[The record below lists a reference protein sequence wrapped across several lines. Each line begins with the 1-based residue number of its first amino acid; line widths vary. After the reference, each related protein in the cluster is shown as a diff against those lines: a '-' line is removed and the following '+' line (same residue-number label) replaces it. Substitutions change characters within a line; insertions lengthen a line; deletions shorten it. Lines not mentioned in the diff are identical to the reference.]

1 MENATKALLIAAGI
15 LFAVMI
21 MSLLLVGY
29 NQISSYY
36 SAQHEEQQIKQ
47 LADYNKIFQNYNREK
62 IRGNEM
68 ISLMNRVIDYNERQA
83 YDESKQYPRMRV
95 TIKLGANVWQ
105 QFTYKPANKTNINDT
120 IFKNVLNGDGDITN
134 VSNSSSNKTNDKTLV
149 QITNVAEDLKNKYP
163 SLNLTKD
170 KLQKLSSNISNI
182 MIKEDTEGIDNK
194 DISQL
199 TPAQETERSNRKKR
213 LDLLKDILGISESV
227 IKSNM
232 GNIKDATC
240 KYYEL
245 TQFKRA
251 YFDCDTMNYD
261 KSTGRINEMVF
272 IVKITNGNIEL
283 N

>member
-47 LADYNKIFQNYNREK
+47 LADYNKIFQNYNRKK

-83 YDESKQYPRMRV
+83 YDESKKYPRMRV

-149 QITNVAEDLKNKYP
+149 QITNVKDE
-163 SLNLTKD
+163 LTGLLTS
-170 KLQKLSSNISNI
+170 KL
-182 MIKEDTEGIDNK
+182 
-194 DISQL
+194 
-199 TPAQETERSNRKKR
+199 RSNNN
-213 LDLLKDILGISESV
+213 G
-227 IKSNM
+227 
-232 GNIKDATC
+232 GHAT
-240 KYYEL
+240 
-245 TQFKRA
+245 
-251 YFDCDTMNYD
+251 
-261 KSTGRINEMVF
+261 
-272 IVKITNGNIEL
+272 KIIFQYI
-283 N
+283 

>member
-227 IKSNM
+227 IKDNM

>member
-213 LDLLKDILGISESV
+213 LYLLKDILGISESV

>member
-29 NQISSYY
+29 NQMSSYY

-47 LADYNKIFQNYNREK
+47 LADYNKIFQNYNRKK

-251 YFDCDTMNYD
+251 YFDCDIMNYD

>member
-47 LADYNKIFQNYNREK
+47 LADYNKIFQNYNRKK

-83 YDESKQYPRMRV
+83 YDESKKYPRMRV

-149 QITNVAEDLKNKYP
+149 QITNVDEDLKNKYP
-163 SLNLTKD
+163 SLNLTED

-182 MIKEDTEGIDNK
+182 MIKEDTDGIDSK
-194 DISQL
+194 DTSQL
-199 TPAQETERSNRKKR
+199 TPEQETERSNREKR
-213 LDLLKDILGISESV
+213 LKLLKDILGISESV

-232 GNIKDATC
+232 GNIKDAAC

-251 YFDCDTMNYD
+251 YFDCNIMNYD

>member
-29 NQISSYY
+29 NQMSSYY

-47 LADYNKIFQNYNREK
+47 LADYNKIFQNYNRKK

>member
-47 LADYNKIFQNYNREK
+47 LADYNKIFQNYNRKK

>member
-227 IKSNM
+227 IKDNM

-251 YFDCDTMNYD
+251 YFDCDIMNYD

>member
-83 YDESKQYPRMRV
+83 YDESKKYPRMRV

-149 QITNVAEDLKNKYP
+149 QITNVDEDLKNKYP

-227 IKSNM
+227 IKSNRD
-232 GNIKDATC
+232 NIKDATC

-251 YFDCDTMNYD
+251 YFDCYTMNYD

>member
-1 MENATKALLIAAGI
+1 
-15 LFAVMI
+15 
-21 MSLLLVGY
+21 
-29 NQISSYY
+29 
-36 SAQHEEQQIKQ
+36 
-47 LADYNKIFQNYNREK
+47 
-62 IRGNEM
+62 M

-83 YDESKQYPRMRV
+83 YDESKKYPRMRV

-149 QITNVAEDLKNKYP
+149 QITNVDEDLKNKYP
-163 SLNLTKD
+163 SLNLTED

-182 MIKEDTEGIDNK
+182 MIKEDTDGIDSK
-194 DISQL
+194 DTSQL
-199 TPAQETERSNRKKR
+199 TPEQETERSNREKR
-213 LDLLKDILGISESV
+213 LKLLKDILGISESV

-232 GNIKDATC
+232 GNIKDAAC

-251 YFDCDTMNYD
+251 YFDCNIMNYD

>member
-47 LADYNKIFQNYNREK
+47 LADYNKIFQNYNRKK

-227 IKSNM
+227 IKDNM

-251 YFDCDTMNYD
+251 YFDCDIMNYD

>member
-47 LADYNKIFQNYNREK
+47 LAGYNKIFQNYNRKK

-149 QITNVAEDLKNKYP
+149 QITNVDEDLKNKYP

-227 IKSNM
+227 IKDNM

-251 YFDCDTMNYD
+251 YFDCDIMNYD

>member
-47 LADYNKIFQNYNREK
+47 LADYNKIFQNYNRKK

-149 QITNVAEDLKNKYP
+149 QITNVDEDLKNKYP

-227 IKSNM
+227 IKDNM

-251 YFDCDTMNYD
+251 YFDCDIMNYD

>member
-83 YDESKQYPRMRV
+83 YDESKKYPRMRV

-149 QITNVAEDLKNKYP
+149 QITNVDEDLKNKYP

-227 IKSNM
+227 IKDNM

-251 YFDCDTMNYD
+251 YFDCDIMNYD

>member
-149 QITNVAEDLKNKYP
+149 QITNVDEDLKNKYP

-227 IKSNM
+227 IKDNM

-251 YFDCDTMNYD
+251 YFDCDIMNYD

>member
-29 NQISSYY
+29 NQMSSYY

-47 LADYNKIFQNYNREK
+47 LADYNKIFQNYNRKK

-83 YDESKQYPRMRV
+83 YDESKKYPRMRV

>member
-47 LADYNKIFQNYNREK
+47 LADYNKIFQNYNRKK

-251 YFDCDTMNYD
+251 YFDCYTMNYD

>member
-47 LADYNKIFQNYNREK
+47 LADYNKIFQNYNRKK

-83 YDESKQYPRMRV
+83 YDESKQYTRM
-95 TIKLGANVWQ
+95 
-105 QFTYKPANKTNINDT
+105 QFTIEIGENYLDAFKYQKDIKDSIFKGITRGVGNITNILGNNRIED
-120 IFKNVLNGDGDITN
+120 NNLVRITG
-134 VSNSSSNKTNDKTLV
+134 VVD
-149 QITNVAEDLKNKYP
+149 DLKKIDGN
-163 SLNLTKD
+163 SELNLTED

-182 MIKEDTEGIDNK
+182 MISGNDYNEDEI
-194 DISQL
+194 
-199 TPAQETERSNRKKR
+199 KKGYYQR
-213 LDLLKDILGISESV
+213 DQDKRMQLLKDILGVSES
-227 IKSNM
+227 IIESRM
-232 GNIKDATC
+232 DNIKNATC
-240 KYYEL
+240 KYYEF

-251 YFDCDTMNYD
+251 YFDCTNMEYD
-261 KSTGRINEMVF
+261 KSTGRIYKMEF
-272 IVKITNGNIEL
+272 KVKINGNTVVF